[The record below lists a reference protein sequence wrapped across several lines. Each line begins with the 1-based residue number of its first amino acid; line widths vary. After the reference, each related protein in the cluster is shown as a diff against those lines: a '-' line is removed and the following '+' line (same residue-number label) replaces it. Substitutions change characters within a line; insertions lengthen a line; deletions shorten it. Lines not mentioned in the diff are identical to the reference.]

1 MATKL
6 DLNEKEW
13 VNLIFANRNQEYGA
27 YQLRKEFAKNSALGI
42 LFAILL
48 FSFAVTAPLIVN
60 LISGK
65 IIPEVLVKYNP
76 TITLAPPP
84 SIDIIKPLP
93 PAVETPSKLKST
105 IKFVPPVIVKDD
117 NVPNEDLPPI
127 EDVKINTPGVV
138 TQGEPGDNPDGY
150 PPNVS
155 TGLVTTVPIDKII
168 DFAEIMPEFP
178 GGQDELNKYI
188 GKNVKYPAFARE
200 NNISGTVYIN
210 FVIDKDGK
218 PINVKIERGVNK
230 SLDEEAMRVIKNMPT
245 WSPGKQNGQTV
256 KVQYTIPVSF
266 KLQ

>member
-65 IIPEVLVKYNP
+65 IIPDILVKYNP
-76 TITLAPPP
+76 TITIAPPP

-93 PAVETPSKLKST
+93 PAVETPAKLNSS
-105 IKFVPPVIVKDD
+105 IKFVPPVIVKDYI
-117 NVPNEDLPPI
+117 VPNEDLPPNLEI
-127 EDVKINTPGVV
+127 ENNNPGIK
-138 TQGEPGDNPDGY
+138 TIGIPDDGPDGN
-150 PPNVS
+150 PPNLNP
-155 TGLVTTVPIDKII
+155 GPGATVPIDGPVH
-168 DFAEIMPEFP
+168 FAEIMPEFP
-178 GGQDELNKYI
+178 GGEEAFIKYLS
-188 GKNVKYPAFARE
+188 KNVKYPAFARE
-200 NNISGTVYIN
+200 NNISGIVYID

-218 PINVKIERGVNK
+218 PTNVKIKRGVNK
-230 SLDEEAMRVIKNMPT
+230 SLDEEAMRVIRNMPS
-245 WSPGKQNGQTV
+245 WAPGKQNGQTV